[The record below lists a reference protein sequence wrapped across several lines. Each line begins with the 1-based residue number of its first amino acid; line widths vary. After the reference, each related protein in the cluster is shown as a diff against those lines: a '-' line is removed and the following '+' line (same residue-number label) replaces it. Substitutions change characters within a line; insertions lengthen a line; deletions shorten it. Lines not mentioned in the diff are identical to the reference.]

1 MKVCI
6 IGAGSSGI
14 ATAKVFSE
22 HGIDFDC
29 YEKGSQIGG
38 VWNYNNDNGLSSAY
52 KSLHINTSKQMM
64 GFSDFPM
71 PDDYPDYPHHSLIY
85 NYFNRYVDYFNIRK
99 HIQFKTIVE
108 KVEKIDSAN
117 YLVSLSNKKQI
128 IYNAVI
134 VCNGHHWHPKY
145 PSFEGSFGGKILHAH
160 YYKTPNAFEQKK
172 ILIVGIGNSAVD
184 IASELSMVAEKVVV
198 STRSSAYIIPKY
210 LFGIPTDHISKPPL
224 AFLPLEI
231 QRLSLKTALF
241 LNIGNQEKYGVPLP
255 KRPLLTEHPTI
266 SQDFL
271 SKVGHGKIKI
281 KGNIKRLHEKEIL
294 FEDGTSEEFD
304 TLIYATGYQI
314 VFPFFDKNFISI
326 EDNQVNFYHKVVPTE
341 HENLYFIGLIQPL
354 GAIMPLAELQAKWVA
369 KLINQEVTLPSKKE
383 MERIIKKDKINME
396 KRYFKSNRHTVQV
409 DFYPYKK
416 LIEDEIKNR
425 KK

>member
-1 MKVCI
+1 
-6 IGAGSSGI
+6 
-14 ATAKVFSE
+14 
-22 HGIDFDC
+22 
-29 YEKGSQIGG
+29 
-38 VWNYNNDNGLSSAY
+38 
-52 KSLHINTSKQMM
+52 
-64 GFSDFPM
+64 
-71 PDDYPDYPHHSLIY
+71 
-85 NYFNRYVDYFNIRK
+85 
-99 HIQFKTIVE
+99 
-108 KVEKIDSAN
+108 
-117 YLVSLSNKKQI
+117 
-128 IYNAVI
+128 
-134 VCNGHHWHPKY
+134 
-145 PSFEGSFGGKILHAH
+145 
-160 YYKTPNAFEQKK
+160 
-172 ILIVGIGNSAVD
+172 
-184 IASELSMVAEKVVV
+184 MVAEKVVV

-369 KLINQEVTLPSKKE
+369 KLINQEVTLPSKRE